1 MARISLRCLLIVT
14 LCQWLVSAEKDF
26 QFDSGV
32 DDDLQIMLTESQ
44 KDVESLSPLHKN
56 TYFKE
61 LSDCPYTESKIIL
74 SLVLKSN
81 DWDDVLDN
89 KKTRALNKLSKFFA
103 VPKEF
108 IKIESVSRRDI
119 YEMSKRSI
127 KRGSYKGDNGNKNLG
142 KLEFMIGCGQSYFK
156 VGEPISMQIA
166 QQMQDGSI
174 DDISGLEFGWWV
186 IWKKKI
192 TNRVQRFKREEEEG
206 SGQIDPD
213 EDYDYDNYDDSD
225 TSVTEVPVETTHPH
239 RHHHGLEQPNYLDS
253 NSKKLTESAQT
264 LPIDTNTIET
274 NTKHKKNELKPVPN
288 SEDSDDD
295 IKSNIGTESNN
306 HKESDIKKTIENNK
320 NQMETIKKETQFINN
335 KISTNEP
342 VLDLDEK
349 IKQIESENVD
359 IDDKDDEDEDEDDD
373 IDIEDK
379 NNEDYII
386 EDVVDETTKAAAT
399 TTTELPN
406 IVSTISSSAANKVE
420 TVTIPTTT
428 PKTTSLKETTSTT
441 ISSTVTT
448 SLRTTVTEPTS
459 VQSVFV
465 TTVPTKTSGEDSTIP
480 PYIEENVTNIP
491 STTTTSTT
499 TTSIFAS
506 TVQSKSTIIDVTDTP
521 TTTLISVINEKGEG
535 GEVTTTTSRTATSIA
550 EVEPESHAETT
561 IVPLV
566 ETTVPHI
573 AETSPTIPSTTPTTT
588 TIPTT
593 TSTTTTTTTTPKPT
607 TTTTME
613 PSTEYIEPEPTNS
626 PPLIKNRLP
635 KQPVT
640 AGKPFSFIVPSET
653 FYDSEDGTNLRL
665 ELFDKAGNTLKPTS
679 WIQFNP
685 ENKEI
690 YGLPLEDSV
699 SRWQFKM
706 LATDSKNASVSETAD
721 IVVQQHK
728 GHRSVNHEISIQV
741 KLNEKFRSNV
751 DWQIRLIRGIV
762 ETLNDDSMTNIVVRE
777 IRLNQTDPRYA
788 TFVYTNE
795 TLSRDTKCPED
806 RLDSLVERLE
816 PSKLTKSLLPEIS
829 VKSVSGQP
837 IGPCQKLPAV
847 KPKPTPHMTKNFPPV
862 PRNQVDRVNA
872 TINQLLVFKVPY
884 DTFYDPEDH
893 TDLKLSLLTSNRR
906 PLDPRNWLQFDA
918 KNQEFFGVPKYGD
931 FGTDEYFLVAE
942 DHEGLTANDALLV
955 SVTPPARRDYSI
967 LTKLTLGMSY
977 DAFNNAHTQRRF
989 FERIAQIFG
998 DTTTSN
1004 IQLKAI
1010 QNLNSTGNVM
1020 VSFFN
1025 TTMHKPHQRCP
1036 SDEDI
1041 ETIRN
1046 VWQHSDSS
1054 VRDRVKKTL
1063 GSEFNLLNVH
1073 VTPTMCPTPMDNL
1086 PVDVVPKKTEEKK
1099 VSSFTDDY
1107 LFTFIVPAVIILVM
1121 LLLASIIA
1129 CVLHRRRLTGKMEL
1143 GDEEERRSFRSKGIP
1158 VIFQDELDEKPEIGN
1173 KSPIILKDEK
1183 PPLLPPS
1190 YNSDNDVDEY
1200 VPPPAVVVGGRE
1212 QRGKSPVTPSY
1223 RRPPPYVSP

>member
-239 RHHHGLEQPNYLDS
+239 RHHHGLEQ
-253 NSKKLTESAQT
+253 
-264 LPIDTNTIET
+264 
-274 NTKHKKNELKPVPN
+274 
-288 SEDSDDD
+288 
-295 IKSNIGTESNN
+295 
-306 HKESDIKKTIENNK
+306 
-320 NQMETIKKETQFINN
+320 
-335 KISTNEP
+335 
-342 VLDLDEK
+342 
-349 IKQIESENVD
+349 
-359 IDDKDDEDEDEDDD
+359 
-373 IDIEDK
+373 
-379 NNEDYII
+379 
-386 EDVVDETTKAAAT
+386 
-399 TTTELPN
+399 
-406 IVSTISSSAANKVE
+406 
-420 TVTIPTTT
+420 
-428 PKTTSLKETTSTT
+428 
-441 ISSTVTT
+441 
-448 SLRTTVTEPTS
+448 
-459 VQSVFV
+459 
-465 TTVPTKTSGEDSTIP
+465 
-480 PYIEENVTNIP
+480 
-491 STTTTSTT
+491 
-499 TTSIFAS
+499 
-506 TVQSKSTIIDVTDTP
+506 
-521 TTTLISVINEKGEG
+521 GEG

>member
-239 RHHHGLEQPNYLDS
+239 RHHHGLEQ
-253 NSKKLTESAQT
+253 
-264 LPIDTNTIET
+264 
-274 NTKHKKNELKPVPN
+274 
-288 SEDSDDD
+288 
-295 IKSNIGTESNN
+295 
-306 HKESDIKKTIENNK
+306 
-320 NQMETIKKETQFINN
+320 
-335 KISTNEP
+335 
-342 VLDLDEK
+342 
-349 IKQIESENVD
+349 
-359 IDDKDDEDEDEDDD
+359 
-373 IDIEDK
+373 
-379 NNEDYII
+379 
-386 EDVVDETTKAAAT
+386 
-399 TTTELPN
+399 
-406 IVSTISSSAANKVE
+406 
-420 TVTIPTTT
+420 
-428 PKTTSLKETTSTT
+428 
-441 ISSTVTT
+441 
-448 SLRTTVTEPTS
+448 
-459 VQSVFV
+459 
-465 TTVPTKTSGEDSTIP
+465 TSGEDSTIP

>member
-206 SGQIDPD
+206 SGQIDAD

-239 RHHHGLEQPNYLDS
+239 RHHHGLEQ
-253 NSKKLTESAQT
+253 
-264 LPIDTNTIET
+264 
-274 NTKHKKNELKPVPN
+274 
-288 SEDSDDD
+288 
-295 IKSNIGTESNN
+295 
-306 HKESDIKKTIENNK
+306 
-320 NQMETIKKETQFINN
+320 
-335 KISTNEP
+335 
-342 VLDLDEK
+342 
-349 IKQIESENVD
+349 
-359 IDDKDDEDEDEDDD
+359 
-373 IDIEDK
+373 
-379 NNEDYII
+379 
-386 EDVVDETTKAAAT
+386 
-399 TTTELPN
+399 
-406 IVSTISSSAANKVE
+406 
-420 TVTIPTTT
+420 
-428 PKTTSLKETTSTT
+428 
-441 ISSTVTT
+441 
-448 SLRTTVTEPTS
+448 
-459 VQSVFV
+459 
-465 TTVPTKTSGEDSTIP
+465 
-480 PYIEENVTNIP
+480 
-491 STTTTSTT
+491 
-499 TTSIFAS
+499 
-506 TVQSKSTIIDVTDTP
+506 
-521 TTTLISVINEKGEG
+521 GEG

-550 EVEPESHAETT
+550 EVEPESRAETT

-573 AETSPTIPSTTPTTT
+573 AETSPTIPTTTPTTT

-685 ENKEI
+685 DNKEI

-706 LATDSKNASVSETAD
+706 LATDSKNASVSETVD